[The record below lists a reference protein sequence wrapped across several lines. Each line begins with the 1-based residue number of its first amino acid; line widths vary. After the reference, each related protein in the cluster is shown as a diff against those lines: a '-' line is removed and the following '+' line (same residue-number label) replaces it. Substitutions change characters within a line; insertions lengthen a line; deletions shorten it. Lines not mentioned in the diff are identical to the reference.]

1 MRDSTR
7 LTKIWP
13 KRVAE
18 WKEVVLSKA
27 QKRRLEIREVVEWD
41 EEEDGGDGD
50 GDGTHQGE
58 ETGDGAH

>member
-41 EEEDGGDGD
+41 EEEDRVDGD